1 MPIEI
6 GTRMPPLDGATQW
19 FNATAARAA
28 AETEGHPTLVHFWS
42 INCDACAES
51 LRRVAAWRDGRAGED
66 LRVVAVHVPHDE
78 EEQDT
83 EAVRMAVATHNITE
97 PCAVDNAHKVRQAF
111 QIETGD
117 LPAYFLFDKEG
128 VLQGLAVGERGLDDI
143 TPALERTLAP
153 PQKKS

>member
-51 LRRVAAWRDGRAGED
+51 LRRVARWRDRHAG

-78 EEQDT
+78 EGQDT
-83 EAVRMAVATHNITE
+83 EAVRMAVATHNVTE
-97 PCAVDNAHKVRQAF
+97 PCAVDNAHRVRQAF
-111 QIETGD
+111 HIGPHD
-117 LPAYFLFDKEG
+117 APAYFLFDGDG
-128 VLQGLAVGERGLDDI
+128 VLQNFAAVEHGLDDL
-143 TPALERTLAP
+143 TPALERLLATS
-153 PQKKS
+153 QKKS